1 MALSS
6 PPPSPGCPVR
16 VAFSGGMDSTV
27 LLHWLASSPAVRAG
41 GLRAMHVDHGLQPD
55 SAAWAV
61 RCADEC
67 ARLGVAFES
76 RRVAVRDAG
85 DGLEAAAREARH
97 AALAEGL
104 QPGERVA
111 LAHHRDDQAETV
123 LLRLLRG
130 SGDGLAA
137 MRPLRRFGAG
147 WLWRPLLDEPREAL
161 ARYAREHGLA
171 WIEDPTNALP
181 HADRNFL
188 RLEVMP
194 RLAGRWPGA
203 AAGLA
208 LGAAHLATQ
217 ADLLAGEEARR
228 LAQVQGLDPS
238 TLSVPA
244 LLALAPDWRD
254 RVLRRW
260 IRELGLPPL
269 PPAGLRAISD
279 ELLPAREDGEPAF
292 AWSGAVVR
300 RWRGLLYAGPPLPP
314 LPEDFSQAWD
324 GLSPLV
330 LPTGDL
336 LSLTPAA
343 AFDAPLR
350 VHARQGGERL
360 VLPGRA
366 HSSGLK
372 HVLQDLGVPPWLR
385 VRLPLLSGPGGE
397 LLAAGDVV
405 VAAPLHDWLAAR
417 GARLRLQSPAPT
429 PPR

>member
-1 MALSS
+1 MPLSA
-6 PPPSPGCPVR
+6 PPQSPGCPVR

-27 LLHWLASSPAVRAG
+27 LLHWLASSPALRAA

-55 SAAWAV
+55 SAAWAA
-61 RCADEC
+61 RCAEAC
-67 ARLGVAFES
+67 AGLGIDFES

-85 DGLEAAAREARH
+85 DGLEAAARVARYD
-97 AALAEGL
+97 ALAEGL
-104 QPGERVA
+104 RPGERVA

-147 WLWRPLLDEPREAL
+147 WLWRPLLDQPREAL

-171 WIEDPTNALP
+171 WIEDPSNATD

-188 RLEVMP
+188 RRQVMP
-194 RLAGRWPGA
+194 MLAGRWPGA

-208 LGAAHLATQ
+208 RSASLQAAQ
-217 ADLLAGEEARR
+217 ADLLAGEDARR
-228 LAQVQGLDPS
+228 LAQVQGIDPS

-244 LLALAPDWRD
+244 LQVLAPDWRD

-260 IRELGLPPL
+260 VRDLGLPPL
-269 PPAGLRAISD
+269 PPAGLRAIAD

-300 RWRGLLYAGPPLPP
+300 RWRDLLYAGPSLAPLPA
-314 LPEDFSQAWD
+314 DYSQAWD
-324 GLSPLV
+324 GRSPLA
-330 LPTGDL
+330 LPTGDVL
-336 LSLTPAA
+336 ALAPAM

-366 HSSGLK
+366 HSSELK
-372 HVLQDLGVPPWLR
+372 HVLQDLGLPPWLR
-385 VRLPLLSGPGGE
+385 ARLPLLSGPGGE
-397 LLAAGDVV
+397 LLAAGDVAI
-405 VAAPLHDWLAAR
+405 AAPLHAWLAAR
-417 GARLRLQSPAPT
+417 GACLRLQSPAP
-429 PPR
+429 PRPR